1 MYIEYQRMH
10 LGKEPITFITEE
22 FCDSYRSSSYLST
35 RLQYGAIL
43 AFIKDFFK
51 DTDIFK
57 YYEYNIEIKHIN
69 TNKLSSK
76 SIIDSYKEKSECS
89 SSRVE
94 KFKVCIRSAEYGS
107 EDYECANFKF
117 WLSGTYIVKYEF
129 CNPDYMKQL
138 FRDKWPIEEKVK
150 NNSSGEDSKS
160 SGTVVVSGN
169 KKVEGTTLNI
179 GNTNEFMKTMNAKFT
194 RRTSHDE

>member
-22 FCDSYRSSSYLST
+22 FCDSYRNSGYLLT

-138 FRDKWPIEEKVK
+138 FRDKCPIEEKVK
-150 NNSSGEDSKS
+150 NNSSEDNI
-160 SGTVVVSGN
+160 GTVTISDKGQTVDGTSLVIEN
-169 KKVEGTTLNI
+169 KANKV
-179 GNTNEFMKTMNAKFT
+179 MQTMNSKFV
-194 RRTSHDE
+194 RKKGEN

>member
-22 FCDSYRSSSYLST
+22 FCDSYHSSRYLST
-35 RLQYGAIL
+35 RLQYGAII

-76 SIIDSYKEKSECS
+76 SVIDSYKEKSECS

-94 KFKVCIRSAEYGS
+94 KFKVCIRSAKYGS

-138 FRDKWPIEEKVK
+138 FRDKWPIEENVK
-150 NNSSGEDSKS
+150 NNSSDDNI
-160 SGTVVVSGN
+160 GTVTISDRDQTVD
-169 KKVEGTTLNI
+169 GTSLVIENQA
-179 GNTNEFMKTMNAKFT
+179 NEFMQTMNSKFT
-194 RRTSHDE
+194 RKKGEN

>member
-22 FCDSYRSSSYLST
+22 FCDSYRNSRYLST

-76 SIIDSYKEKSECS
+76 SVIDRYKEKSECS

-138 FRDKWPIEEKVK
+138 FRGKWPIEEKVK
-150 NNSSGEDSKS
+150 NNSSDDNI
-160 SGTVVVSGN
+160 GTVAISDKDQTVD
-169 KKVEGTTLNI
+169 GTSLVIENQA
-179 GNTNEFMKTMNAKFT
+179 NEFMQTMNSKFI
-194 RRTSHDE
+194 RKKGEN

>member
-69 TNKLSSK
+69 TNKLSSR

-150 NNSSGEDSKS
+150 NNSSGDNI
-160 SGTVVVSGN
+160 GTVTISEKGQTVDGTSLVIEN
-169 KKVEGTTLNI
+169 KA
-179 GNTNEFMKTMNAKFT
+179 NEFMQTMNSKFV
-194 RRTSHDE
+194 RKKGEN

>member
-22 FCDSYRSSSYLST
+22 FCDSYRNSGYLST

-94 KFKVCIRSAEYGS
+94 KFKVRIRSAEYGS

-150 NNSSGEDSKS
+150 NNSSDDNI
-160 SGTVVVSGN
+160 GTVTISDKDQTVN
-169 KKVEGTTLNI
+169 GTSLVIENQA
-179 GNTNEFMKTMNAKFT
+179 NEFMQTMNSKFV
-194 RRTSHDE
+194 RKKGEN

>member
-22 FCDSYRSSSYLST
+22 FCDSYRNSGYLST

-150 NNSSGEDSKS
+150 NNSSDDNI
-160 SGTVVVSGN
+160 GTVIISDKDQTVD
-169 KKVEGTTLNI
+169 GTSLVIENQA
-179 GNTNEFMKTMNAKFT
+179 NEFMQTMNSKFI
-194 RRTSHDE
+194 RKKGEN

>member
-22 FCDSYRSSSYLST
+22 FCDSYRNSRCLST

-150 NNSSGEDSKS
+150 NNSSDDNI
-160 SGTVVVSGN
+160 GTVTISDKDQTVDGTSLVIEN
-169 KKVEGTTLNI
+169 KA
-179 GNTNEFMKTMNAKFT
+179 NEFMQTMNSKFI
-194 RRTSHDE
+194 RKKGEN

>member
-22 FCDSYRSSSYLST
+22 FCDSYRNGRCLST

-76 SIIDSYKEKSECS
+76 SVIDSYKEKSECS

-94 KFKVCIRSAEYGS
+94 KFKVRIRSAEYGS

-150 NNSSGEDSKS
+150 NNSSDDNI
-160 SGTVVVSGN
+160 GTVTISDRDQTVD
-169 KKVEGTTLNI
+169 GTSLVIENQA
-179 GNTNEFMKTMNAKFT
+179 NEFMQTMNSKFV
-194 RRTSHDE
+194 RKKGEK

>member
-150 NNSSGEDSKS
+150 NNSSGD
-160 SGTVVVSGN
+160 
-169 KKVEGTTLNI
+169 NI
-179 GNTNEFMKTMNAKFT
+179 GTITISDKGQTVDGTSLVIENKANEFMQTMNSKFV
-194 RRTSHDE
+194 RKKGEN

>member
-76 SIIDSYKEKSECS
+76 SVIDSYKEKSECS

-94 KFKVCIRSAEYGS
+94 KFKVRIRSAEYGS
-107 EDYECANFKF
+107 DDYECANFKF

-150 NNSSGEDSKS
+150 NNSSDDNI
-160 SGTVVVSGN
+160 GTVTISDKDQTVD
-169 KKVEGTTLNI
+169 GTSLVIENQA
-179 GNTNEFMKTMNAKFT
+179 NEFMQTMNSKFI
-194 RRTSHDE
+194 RKKGKK

>member
-94 KFKVCIRSAEYGS
+94 KFKVRIRSAEYGS

-150 NNSSGEDSKS
+150 NNSSDDNI
-160 SGTVVVSGN
+160 GTVTISDKDQTVD
-169 KKVEGTTLNI
+169 GTSLVI
-179 GNTNEFMKTMNAKFT
+179 EDQANEFMQTMNSKFI
-194 RRTSHDE
+194 RKKGEN

>member
-1 MYIEYQRMH
+1 MYIEYKRMH

-22 FCDSYRSSSYLST
+22 FCDSYRNSEYLST

-150 NNSSGEDSKS
+150 NNSAGDNM
-160 SGTVVVSGN
+160 GTVTISDNGQTVYGTSLVIEN
-169 KKVEGTTLNI
+169 KA
-179 GNTNEFMKTMNAKFT
+179 NEFMQTMNSKFV
-194 RRTSHDE
+194 RKKGEN

>member
-22 FCDSYRSSSYLST
+22 FCDSYRNSGYLST

-76 SIIDSYKEKSECS
+76 SIIDNYKEKSECS

-150 NNSSGEDSKS
+150 NNSSGDNI
-160 SGTVVVSGN
+160 GTVTISDKGQTVDGTSLVIEN
-169 KKVEGTTLNI
+169 KA
-179 GNTNEFMKTMNAKFT
+179 NEFMQTMNSKFV
-194 RRTSHDE
+194 RKKGEN

>member
-22 FCDSYRSSSYLST
+22 FCDSYRNSEYLST

-150 NNSSGEDSKS
+150 NNSSDDNI
-160 SGTVVVSGN
+160 GTVTISDKGQTVDGTSLVIEN
-169 KKVEGTTLNI
+169 KA
-179 GNTNEFMKTMNAKFT
+179 NEFMQTMNSKFV
-194 RRTSHDE
+194 RKKGEN

>member
-43 AFIKDFFK
+43 TFIKDFFK

-150 NNSSGEDSKS
+150 NNSSDDNI
-160 SGTVVVSGN
+160 GTVTISDKGQTVDGTSLVIEN
-169 KKVEGTTLNI
+169 KA
-179 GNTNEFMKTMNAKFT
+179 NEFMQTMNSKFV
-194 RRTSHDE
+194 RKKGEN

>member
-22 FCDSYRSSSYLST
+22 FCDSYRSSRYLST
-35 RLQYGAIL
+35 RLQYGAII

-76 SIIDSYKEKSECS
+76 SVIDSYKEKSECS

-138 FRDKWPIEEKVK
+138 FRDKWPIEENVK
-150 NNSSGEDSKS
+150 NNSSDDNI
-160 SGTVVVSGN
+160 GTVTISDRDQTVD
-169 KKVEGTTLNI
+169 GTSLVIENQA
-179 GNTNEFMKTMNAKFT
+179 NEFMQTMNSKFV
-194 RRTSHDE
+194 RKKGEN

>member
-22 FCDSYRSSSYLST
+22 FCDSYRNSGYLST

-94 KFKVCIRSAEYGS
+94 KFKVRIRSAEYGS

-150 NNSSGEDSKS
+150 NNSSDDNI
-160 SGTVVVSGN
+160 GTVTISDKDQTVN
-169 KKVEGTTLNI
+169 GTSLVIENQA
-179 GNTNEFMKTMNAKFT
+179 NEFMQTMNSKFI
-194 RRTSHDE
+194 RKKGEN

>member
-22 FCDSYRSSSYLST
+22 FCDSYRNSGYLST

-89 SSRVE
+89 SSQVE

-150 NNSSGEDSKS
+150 NNSSDDNI
-160 SGTVVVSGN
+160 GTVTISDKGQTVDGTSLVIEN
-169 KKVEGTTLNI
+169 KA
-179 GNTNEFMKTMNAKFT
+179 NEFMQTMNSKFD
-194 RRTSHDE
+194 RKKGEN

>member
-22 FCDSYRSSSYLST
+22 FCDSYRGSRYLST

-57 YYEYNIEIKHIN
+57 NYEYNIEIKHIN

-76 SIIDSYKEKSECS
+76 SVIDSYKEKSECS

-94 KFKVCIRSAEYGS
+94 KFKVRIRSAEYGS

-138 FRDKWPIEEKVK
+138 FRDKWPIEENVK
-150 NNSSGEDSKS
+150 NNSSDDNI
-160 SGTVVVSGN
+160 GTVTISDRDQTVD
-169 KKVEGTTLNI
+169 GTSLVIENQA
-179 GNTNEFMKTMNAKFT
+179 NEFMQTMNSKFV
-194 RRTSHDE
+194 RKKGEN

>member
-22 FCDSYRSSSYLST
+22 FCDSYRNSEYLST

-150 NNSSGEDSKS
+150 NNSSDDNI
-160 SGTVVVSGN
+160 GTVTISDKGQTVDGTSLVIEN
-169 KKVEGTTLNI
+169 KA
-179 GNTNEFMKTMNAKFT
+179 NEFMKTMNSKFV
-194 RRTSHDE
+194 RKKGEN

>member
-22 FCDSYRSSSYLST
+22 FCDSYRNSGYLST

-94 KFKVCIRSAEYGS
+94 KFKVRIRSAEYGS

-150 NNSSGEDSKS
+150 NNSSDDNI
-160 SGTVVVSGN
+160 GTVAISDKDQTVD
-169 KKVEGTTLNI
+169 GTSLVIENQA
-179 GNTNEFMKTMNAKFT
+179 NEFMQTMNSKFV
-194 RRTSHDE
+194 RKKGEN

>member
-22 FCDSYRSSSYLST
+22 FCDSYRNSGYLST
-35 RLQYGAIL
+35 RLQYGSIL

-150 NNSSGEDSKS
+150 NNSSDDNI
-160 SGTVVVSGN
+160 GTVTISDKGQTVDGTSLVIEN
-169 KKVEGTTLNI
+169 KA
-179 GNTNEFMKTMNAKFT
+179 NEFMQTMNSKFV
-194 RRTSHDE
+194 RKKGEN

>member
-22 FCDSYRSSSYLST
+22 FCDSYRSSRYLSI

-57 YYEYNIEIKHIN
+57 NYEYNIEIKHIN
-69 TNKLSSK
+69 TNELSSK
-76 SIIDSYKEKSECS
+76 SVIDRYKEKSECS
-89 SSRVE
+89 SSQVE
-94 KFKVCIRSAEYGS
+94 KFKVHIRSAEYGS

-138 FRDKWPIEEKVK
+138 FRDKWPIEENVK
-150 NNSSGEDSKS
+150 NNSSDDNI
-160 SGTVVVSGN
+160 GTVTISDRDQTVDGTSLVIEN
-169 KKVEGTTLNI
+169 KA
-179 GNTNEFMKTMNAKFT
+179 NEFMQTMNSKFI
-194 RRTSHDE
+194 RKKGEN

>member
-22 FCDSYRSSSYLST
+22 FCDSYRNSGYLST

-150 NNSSGEDSKS
+150 NNSSDDNI
-160 SGTVVVSGN
+160 GTVTISDKGQTVDGTSLVIEN
-169 KKVEGTTLNI
+169 KA
-179 GNTNEFMKTMNAKFT
+179 NEFMQTMNSKFV
-194 RRTSHDE
+194 RKKGEN

>member
-22 FCDSYRSSSYLST
+22 FCDSYRNSGYLST

-89 SSRVE
+89 SSLVE

-150 NNSSGEDSKS
+150 NNSSDDNI
-160 SGTVVVSGN
+160 GTVTISDKGQTVDGTSLVIEN
-169 KKVEGTTLNI
+169 KA
-179 GNTNEFMKTMNAKFT
+179 NEFMQTMNSKFV
-194 RRTSHDE
+194 RKKGEN

>member
-22 FCDSYRSSSYLST
+22 FCDSYRNSGYLST

-69 TNKLSSK
+69 INKLSSK

-150 NNSSGEDSKS
+150 NNSSDDNI
-160 SGTVVVSGN
+160 GTVTISDKGQTVDGTSLVIEN
-169 KKVEGTTLNI
+169 KA
-179 GNTNEFMKTMNAKFT
+179 NEFMQTMNSKFV
-194 RRTSHDE
+194 RKKGEN

>member
-22 FCDSYRSSSYLST
+22 FCDSYRNSGYLST

-94 KFKVCIRSAEYGS
+94 KFKVRIRSAEYGS
-107 EDYECANFKF
+107 EDYEYANFKF

-150 NNSSGEDSKS
+150 NNSSDDNI
-160 SGTVVVSGN
+160 GTVTISDKDQTVN
-169 KKVEGTTLNI
+169 GTSLVIENQA
-179 GNTNEFMKTMNAKFT
+179 NEFMQTMNSKFI
-194 RRTSHDE
+194 RKKGEN